1 MKNHIIKAVGA
12 VKKEK
17 CTQSPW
23 KGFRKVFQLNGISSI
38 VVGVKNS
45 VIFWINKAHTKIHGQ
60 YGPLHFKMGLNQE
73 DTWQAQWYLEISPLK
88 KSKNNWYYLVTNLWH
103 PVNGK
108 LLFLQILVEKAT
120 TGLPKI
126 HYICDFA
133 FAYDGLVCF
142 RPTLLTGT
150 TGKAE

>member
-12 VKKEK
+12 EKKEK

-38 VVGVKNS
+38 VVGVKILLFS
-45 VIFWINKAHTKIHGQ
+45 ELIRHTLK
-60 YGPLHFKMGLNQE
+60 FMVSMVKMGLNQE
-73 DTWQAQWYLEISPLK
+73 DTWQAQWYLETSPLK
-88 KSKNNWYYLVTNLWH
+88 KSKNNWYYLVTKLWH

-108 LLFLQILVEKAT
+108 LLFLQIPVEKAT

-126 HYICDFA
+126 HYIYDFA

-150 TGKAE
+150 TGKAG